1 MTLPLRLTVLLCA
14 SIVACAAASASKSG
28 SQSSTPSSAST
39 TPAPARSLEH
49 ATVRLGD
56 APAHDYQQEFFPG
69 AAHDAAIAEPKAL
82 LGHALGRR
90 PATHAQVL
98 ECWRA
103 WAAQSPRVKLE
114 SYGRTHEGRELFNGI
129 VSAPENL
136 ERLDSILERLGR
148 LADPRG
154 LDESEQARIVATTPA
169 VAWLGYSIHGDEM
182 SGVDGGLALAH
193 HLIAARDPQIEAL
206 LRNVVVVFDPM
217 QNPDGR
223 ERFLA
228 MLEQTAGATSVL
240 DGEALSHGRWPRG
253 RGNHYLFDMN
263 RDWIAGI
270 APETRGRW
278 RVVQRFHP
286 QLFVDAHEMGRDD
299 SYLFYPQADP
309 VNPHL
314 PRRLIEWQTRYAA
327 DIAASFDRFGWS
339 YYTREW
345 ADGWGPFYS
354 DSWGSLNGAVGILYE
369 QARYNGQ
376 SVKLASGEIATYAAA
391 THRQATASFANLRT
405 LSAQRREA
413 LESFVAQRRFDCAG
427 GSAPERRYFV
437 VRAGA
442 HARRTHWLVE
452 TLRAQ
457 GVEVSHARQARLTEV
472 LARDGER
479 SDSATV
485 AGELYVIDAAQP
497 QGALA
502 RAFLEFDTRYPAA
515 DLERERRELELK
527 GRSRIYDTTAWNFA
541 HALDLEAWWARA
553 AELDSAPA
561 PTSAPGRVR
570 AAADPDAPVYG
581 WLVDG
586 ADDTSVRFAAAA
598 LSDGL
603 VLSLADEPFESA
615 GRRFERGS
623 LLVRRHENG
632 ADAAERVVRAA
643 ERSGAEVFATS
654 SARAPGAGHDLGG
667 QHFQLLE
674 RPRVALVSNT
684 PLSADLF
691 GHLWRE
697 LDLELGLAV
706 SLLDAQELGDYDL
719 RRYNVLVI
727 PSGRMAGVLE
737 QSAEALRAWVR
748 AGGTL
753 IAIGESARAMCAP
766 ELELSAVRERSKVL
780 DQLDKQRFAVRRE
793 RAARAVAIDERLVW
807 DGVPTP
813 AEPAAESAPAPTDS
827 ASGASSGSAS
837 DPDPEREE
845 RWRQRFAPQGV
856 FLRGEARTD
865 LWITAGAGA
874 ELPVFFEGSPSLW
887 PGDGVRSAV
896 RFAPAEKLRLSGLLW
911 PEARERL
918 ADSAYLTVESL
929 GAGQVILF
937 AAQPA
942 FRGYHRATAR
952 LLANAV
958 VYGPGAGTQ
967 PARER

>member
-1 MTLPLRLTVLLCA
+1 MRFLRRLRRCVGPE
-14 SIVACAAASASKSG
+14 VDAALDTAAGRAVGRAAGRSAG
-28 SQSSTPSSAST
+28 PIAGARDG
-39 TPAPARSLEH
+39 APWRCTGARLQ
-49 ATVRLGD
+49 GG
-56 APAHDYQQEFFPG
+56 FFPG
-69 AAHDAAIAEPKAL
+69 ASYEAAISTPDAL

-98 ECWRA
+98 QCWRT
-103 WAAQSPRVKLE
+103 WAAQSPRVVLE
-114 SYGRTHEGRELFNGI
+114 SYGRTHEGRELVSGI
-129 VSAPENL
+129 VSAPENI
-136 ERLDSILERLGR
+136 ERLESILERLAR

-154 LDESEQARIVATTPA
+154 LDAAEEARIVASTPA

-182 SGVDGGLALAH
+182 SGVDGGLALAY
-193 HLIAARDPQIEAL
+193 HLVAARDAQVQEL
-206 LRNVVVVFDPM
+206 LRNVVVVIDPM

-309 VNPHL
+309 INPHL
-314 PRRLIEWQTRYAA
+314 PRRLVEWQTRFAA
-327 DIAASFDRFGWS
+327 GIAASFDRFGWS

-391 THRQATASFANLRT
+391 THRQAAASFANVRT
-405 LSAQRREA
+405 LAEQRREA

-427 GSAPERRYFV
+427 GSTPDRSFYV
-437 VRAGA
+437 LRAGG
-442 HARRTHWLVE
+442 HASRARWLVR
-452 TLRAQ
+452 TLREQ
-457 GVEVSHARQARLTEV
+457 GVEVRASRAAKLSEV
-472 LARDGER
+472 QARDGQRLE
-479 SDSATV
+479 ALELE
-485 AGELYVIDAAQP
+485 GELYVVDARQP

-502 RAFLEFDTRYPAA
+502 RAFLEFDTRYPVA
-515 DLERERRELELK
+515 DLQRERRELELK

-541 HALDLEAWWARA
+541 HALDLEAWWARDA
-553 AELDSAPA
+553 QF
-561 PTSAPGRVR
+561 T
-570 AAADPDAPVYG
+570 AAADPTPSVGSVQPAQDSNAPIYG
-581 WLVDG
+581 WIVDG
-586 ADDTSVRFAAAA
+586 ADDGSVRFAAAA
-598 LSDGL
+598 MGAGL
-603 VLSLADEPFESA
+603 VLSLADEPFEGA

-623 LLVRRHENG
+623 ILVRRHENA
-632 ADAAERVVRAA
+632 ADVVERVAA
-643 ERSGAEVFATS
+643 AAQRSGAEVFAST
-654 SARAPGAGHDLGG
+654 SARAPGLGHDLGG
-667 QHFQLLE
+667 QHFELLE
-674 RPRVALVSNT
+674 RPRVALVSNA
-684 PLSADLF
+684 PISADLF
-691 GHLWRE
+691 GHLWHE
-697 LDLELGLAV
+697 LDRELGLSV
-706 SLLDAQELGDYDL
+706 SLLDAQELEHYDL

-727 PSGRMAGVLE
+727 PSGRVAGVLAQAADE
-737 QSAEALRAWVR
+737 LRTWVR

-753 IAIGESARAMCAP
+753 IAIGESARAMCDP
-766 ELELSAVRERSKVL
+766 ELDLSGVRERVDVL
-780 DQLDKQRFAVRRE
+780 DELDAQRFAARRE
-793 RAARAVAIDERLVW
+793 RAARAVVLDESELW
-807 DGVPTP
+807 DGAPTP
-813 AEPAAESAPAPTDS
+813 ATPALEPADQGEIASATTQAEREVH
-827 ASGASSGSAS
+827 
-837 DPDPEREE
+837 PDAQREE
-845 RWRQRFAPQGV
+845 RWRERFAPQGV

-865 LWITAGAGA
+865 MWITVGADA
-874 ELPVFFEGSPSLW
+874 QVPVFFEGSPSLW
-887 PGDGVRSAV
+887 PADGVRTAV
-896 RFAPAEKLRLSGLLW
+896 RLAPAKELRLSGLLW

-918 ADSAYLTVESL
+918 ADSAYLTVESR

-937 AAQPA
+937 AAQPG

-958 VYGPGAGTQ
+958 VYGPGAGTR
-967 PARER
+967 PARVR

>member
-1 MTLPLRLTVLLCA
+1 MTLPLRLAVLLCA
-14 SIVACAAASASKSG
+14 SMVACASAQAP
-28 SQSSTPSSAST
+28 QSSPPSTQTSSQP
-39 TPAPARSLEH
+39 PAARSLEH

-56 APAHDYQQEFFPG
+56 APAHDYQQPFFPG
-69 AAHDAAIAEPKAL
+69 ASYDAAIATPDSL

-98 ECWRA
+98 QCWRA

-114 SYGRTHEGRELFNGI
+114 SYGRTHEGRELFNGV

-154 LDESEQARIVATTPA
+154 LDDAEQARLVASTPA

-193 HLIAARDPQIEAL
+193 HLVASRDAEIEEL

-309 VNPHL
+309 INPHL
-314 PRRLIEWQTRYAA
+314 PRRLVEWQTRYAA
-327 DIAASFDRFGWS
+327 DIAASFDRWGWS

-405 LSAQRREA
+405 LAAQRREA
-413 LESFVAQRRFDCAG
+413 LESFVAQRRHDCAG
-427 GSAPERRYFV
+427 GSTPDRRYFAF
-437 VRAGA
+437 RASGKP
-442 HARRTHWLVE
+442 RRASWLVD

-457 GVEVSHARQARLTEV
+457 GIEVRAARRVKLTEV

-479 SDSATV
+479 ADSLELE
-485 AGELYVIDAAQP
+485 GEAYVIDAAQP

-502 RAFLEFDTRYPAA
+502 RAFLEFDTRYPKA

-541 HALDLEAWWARA
+541 HALDLEAWWARS
-553 AELDSAPA
+553 AEFE
-561 PTSAPGRVR
+561 V
-570 AAADPDAPVYG
+570 AADPTRASGSVRPARDADAPVYG

-586 ADDTSVRFAAAA
+586 ADDDSVRFAAAA

-632 ADAAERVVRAA
+632 ADVAERVARAA
-643 ERSGAEVFATS
+643 QRSGAEAIACT
-654 SARAPGAGHDLGG
+654 SARAPGVGHDLGG

-674 RPRVALVSNT
+674 RPRVALVSNA

-691 GHLWRE
+691 GHVWHE
-697 LDLELGLAV
+697 LDRELGLAV

-727 PSGRMAGVLE
+727 PSGRTGDVLA
-737 QSAEALRAWVR
+737 QSAEELRTWVR
-748 AGGTL
+748 SGGTL
-753 IAIGESARAMCAP
+753 IAIGESARALCAP
-766 ELELSAVRERSKVL
+766 DLELSEVRSRSAVLE
-780 DQLDKQRFAVRRE
+780 QLDAQRFAVRRE
-793 RAARAVAIDERLVW
+793 RAAREVRIDEGALW
-807 DGVPTP
+807 DGTPTP
-813 AEPAAESAPAPTDS
+813 AAAEAPATTPEN
-827 ASGASSGSAS
+827 ASVEAAAAAPES
-837 DPDPEREE
+837 DPDLEREE
-845 RWRQRFAPQGV
+845 RWRQRFSPQGV

-865 LWITAGAGA
+865 LWITAGAGP

-887 PGDGVRSAV
+887 PGDGVRTAV
-896 RFAPAEKLRLSGLLW
+896 RLAPSERLRLSGLLW

-958 VYGPGAGTQ
+958 VYGPGAGAH